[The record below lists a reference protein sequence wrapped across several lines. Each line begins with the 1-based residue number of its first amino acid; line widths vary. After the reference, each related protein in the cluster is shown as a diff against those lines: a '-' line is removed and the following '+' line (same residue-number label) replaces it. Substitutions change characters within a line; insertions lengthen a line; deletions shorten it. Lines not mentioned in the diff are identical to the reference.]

1 MAKKINHRGRGAR
14 RVAVFCRV
22 GDDYQVYMT
31 NIPVESRSA
40 EGIAILC
47 GARWGIEMA
56 SEGIEELLPHGPD
69 KH

>member
-1 MAKKINHRGRGAR
+1 
-14 RVAVFCRV
+14 
-22 GDDYQVYMT
+22 MT

-56 SEGIEELLPHGPD
+56 SEGIEELLPHEPD